1 MKWRKLIKVALQS
14 ILKNRM
20 RSLLT
25 TLGMIIGVASV
36 ISLLALGK
44 GSQKDITN
52 QVAGLGTNM
61 IIIHPAS
68 TFSGGVRGGSGS
80 RATLTLDDV
89 ESLREQPDL
98 IRYVSPDVRLNE
110 QIISGKNNWNT
121 SVNGV
126 SVDYPAIR
134 NYIIQNGS
142 FFTQRD
148 VKAKSKVAVL
158 GKTVVD
164 ELFPGQDPV
173 GTRIRIRNVPFM
185 VIGTLAGKGQS
196 SMGMDQDDIVLIPD
210 ATALFRLSDGKT
222 IRAVVISAVSEEK
235 MTEAQARATTILRR
249 NHKLSDDDEDDFQI
263 SNQTEIISMAG
274 KVTGTLTA
282 LLSAIAGVSLL
293 VGGIGIMNIMLVS
306 VTERTR
312 EIGIRMAIGAR
323 SSDIL
328 IQFLIEAV
336 ILSLIGG
343 VIGILVGLG
352 IAYGIG
358 SAMGATVLVDPSIIV
373 LAVAFTAGVGVF
385 FGFYPA
391 RKAAQL
397 NPIEALRYE

>member
-52 QVAGLGTNM
+52 QVAALGTNM
-61 IIIHPAS
+61 IIIHPDS

-80 RATLTLDDV
+80 QATLTMDDI
-89 ESLREQPDL
+89 ESLREETEF

-110 QIISGKNNWNT
+110 QIIAGKNNWNT

-126 SVDYPAIR
+126 SVDYPNIR
-134 NYIIQNGS
+134 NYIIQSGA

-148 VKAKSKVAVL
+148 IKAKSKVAVL
-158 GKTVVD
+158 GKTVVN

-173 GTRIRIRNVPFM
+173 GTRIRVRNVPFT

-210 ATALFRLSDGKT
+210 ATALYRLSDGKT

-249 NHKLSDDDEDDFQI
+249 NHKLQDDAEDDFHI

-274 KVTGTLTA
+274 KVTGTLTG

-358 SAMGATVLVDPSIIV
+358 AAMGATVLVDPSIIV

-391 RKAAQL
+391 RKAARL
-397 NPIEALRYE
+397 NPIDALRYE

>member
-1 MKWRKLIKVALQS
+1 MKWRKLVKVAFQS

-44 GSQKDITN
+44 GSQEDIKK
-52 QVAGLGTNM
+52 QVASLGTNM
-61 IIIHPAS
+61 IIIHPSS

-80 RATLTLDDV
+80 RATLTMDDV

-98 IRYVSPDVRLNE
+98 IRYVSPDVRLSE

-121 SVNGV
+121 NVNGV
-126 SVDYPAIR
+126 SVDYLDIR
-134 NYIIQNGS
+134 NYVLSNGS
-142 FFTQRD
+142 FFTARD
-148 VKAKSKVAVL
+148 IKAKSKVAVL
-158 GKTVVD
+158 GNTVVD

-173 GTRIRIRNVPFM
+173 GTRIRIRNVPFT
-185 VIGTLAGKGQS
+185 VIGTLESKGQS

-210 ATALFRLSDGKT
+210 ATALYRLSDGKT
-222 IRAVVISAVSEEK
+222 IRAVVVSAVSEEK
-235 MTEAQARATTILRR
+235 MTEAQERVTEILRQ
-249 NHKLSDDDEDDFQI
+249 NHKLKEGEEDDFHI

-323 SSDIL
+323 GTDIL
-328 IQFLIEAV
+328 VQFLIEAV

-343 VIGILVGLG
+343 VIGILAGLG

-358 SAMGATVLVDPSIIV
+358 TAMGATVLVSPAIV
-373 LAVAFTAGVGVF
+373 FLAVAFTAGVGVF

-391 RKAAQL
+391 RKAANL

>member
-1 MKWRKLIKVALQS
+1 MKWCKLVKVAFQS

-44 GSQKDITN
+44 GSQEDIKK
-52 QVAGLGTNM
+52 QVASLGTNM
-61 IIIHPAS
+61 IIVHPSS

-80 RATLTLDDV
+80 LATLTMDDV
-89 ESLREQPDL
+89 ESLREQTDL
-98 IRYVSPDVRLNE
+98 IRYVSPDVRLSE

-121 SVNGV
+121 NVNGV
-126 SVDYPAIR
+126 SVDYLDIR
-134 NYIIQNGS
+134 NYVLSSGS
-142 FFTQRD
+142 FFTSRD
-148 VKAKSKVAVL
+148 IKAKSKVAVL
-158 GKTVVD
+158 GNTVVN

-173 GTRIRIRNVPFM
+173 GTRIRIRNVPFT
-185 VIGTLAGKGQS
+185 VIGTLESKGQS

-210 ATALFRLSDGKT
+210 ATALYRLSDGKT
-222 IRAVVISAVSEEK
+222 IRAVVVSAVSEEK
-235 MTEAQARATTILRR
+235 MTEAQERVTEILRR
-249 NHKLSDDDEDDFQI
+249 NHKLKEGEEDDFHI

-323 SSDIL
+323 GTDIL
-328 IQFLIEAV
+328 VQFLIEAV

-343 VIGILVGLG
+343 VIGILAGLG

-358 SAMGATVLVDPSIIV
+358 AAMGATVLVSPAIV
-373 LAVAFTAGVGVF
+373 FLAVAFTAGVGVF

-391 RKAAQL
+391 RKAANL

>member
-1 MKWRKLIKVALQS
+1 MKWRKLVKVAFQS

-44 GSQKDITN
+44 GSQEDIKK
-52 QVAGLGTNM
+52 QVASLGTNM
-61 IIIHPAS
+61 IIIHPSS

-80 RATLTLDDV
+80 LATLTMDDV
-89 ESLREQPDL
+89 ESLREQTDL
-98 IRYVSPDVRLNE
+98 IRYVSPDVRLSE

-121 SVNGV
+121 NVNGV
-126 SVDYPAIR
+126 SVDYLDIR
-134 NYIIQNGS
+134 NYVLSNGS
-142 FFTQRD
+142 FFSSRD
-148 VKAKSKVAVL
+148 IKAKSKVAVL
-158 GKTVVD
+158 GNTVVD

-173 GTRIRIRNVPFM
+173 GTRIRIRNVPFT
-185 VIGTLAGKGQS
+185 VIGTLESKGQS

-210 ATALFRLSDGKT
+210 ATALYRLSDGKT
-222 IRAVVISAVSEEK
+222 IRAVVVSAVSEEK
-235 MTEAQARATTILRR
+235 MTEAQERVTEILRR
-249 NHKLSDDDEDDFQI
+249 NHKLKEGEEDDFHI

-323 SSDIL
+323 GTDIL
-328 IQFLIEAV
+328 VQFLIEAV

-343 VIGILVGLG
+343 VIGILAGLG

-358 SAMGATVLVDPSIIV
+358 AAMGATVLVSPAIV
-373 LAVAFTAGVGVF
+373 FLAVAFTAGVGVF

-391 RKAAQL
+391 RKAANL

>member
-25 TLGMIIGVASV
+25 TLGIIIGVASV
-36 ISLLALGK
+36 ISLVALGE
-44 GSQKDITN
+44 GSQADIKK
-52 QVAGLGTNM
+52 QVASLGTNM
-61 IIIHPAS
+61 IIIHPGS
-68 TFSGGVRGGSGS
+68 TFSGGVRGGSGTQAS
-80 RATLTLDDV
+80 LTLSDLSDL
-89 ESLREQPDL
+89 SEQTDL
-98 IRYVSPDVRLNE
+98 IRYVSPDIRLNE
-110 QIISGKNNWNT
+110 QVIAGKNNWNT

-126 SVDYPAIR
+126 SVEYLDIR
-134 NYIIQNGS
+134 NYVLSGGS

-148 VKAKSKVAVL
+148 AKAKSKVAVL

-173 GTRIRIRNVPFM
+173 GTRIRIRNVPFT

-210 ATALFRLSDGKT
+210 STALFRMSDGKT
-222 IRAVVISAVSEEK
+222 IRAIVVSAVSEEK
-235 MTEAQARATTILRR
+235 MNDAQDRVTEILRR
-249 NHKLSDDDEDDFQI
+249 NHKLKDDEDDDFHI

-274 KVTGTLTA
+274 KVTGTLTV

-328 IQFLIEAV
+328 VQFLIEAV

-343 VIGILVGLG
+343 IIGVLGGIG

-358 SAMGATVLVDPSIIV
+358 SAMNAAVVVSPSIIL
-373 LAVAFTAGVGVF
+373 LAVTFTAGVGVF

-391 RKAAQL
+391 RKAALL
-397 NPIEALRYE
+397 NPIDALRYE

>member
-1 MKWRKLIKVALQS
+1 MKWRKLIKVAFQS

-44 GSQKDITN
+44 GSQDDIKK
-52 QVAGLGTNM
+52 QVASLGTNM
-61 IIIHPAS
+61 IIIHPGS

-80 RATLTLDDV
+80 QATLTIDDV
-89 ESLREQPDL
+89 ASLREAPHL
-98 IRYVSPDVRLNE
+98 IRYVSPDVRLSE
-110 QIISGKNNWNT
+110 QIIAGKKNWST

-126 SVDYPAIR
+126 SVDYPDIR
-134 NYIIQNGS
+134 NYVLSNGA
-142 FFTQRD
+142 FFTPRD

-173 GTRIRIRNVPFM
+173 GTRIRIRNVPFT
-185 VIGTLAGKGQS
+185 VIGTLEGKGQS

-210 ATALFRLSDGKT
+210 ATALYRLSDGKT

-235 MTEAQARATTILRR
+235 MPEAQAKATEILRK
-249 NHKLSDDDEDDFQI
+249 NHKLKDDEEDDFHI

-274 KVTGTLTA
+274 KVTGTLTI

-323 SSDIL
+323 GADIL
-328 IQFLIEAV
+328 VQFLIEAV

-343 VIGILVGLG
+343 VIGILAGLG
-352 IAYGIG
+352 IAFGIG
-358 SAMGATVLVDPSIIV
+358 SAMGATVLVSPSIVV

-391 RKAAQL
+391 RKAAGL

>member
-1 MKWRKLIKVALQS
+1 MKWRKLVKVAFQS

-44 GSQKDITN
+44 GSQEDIKK
-52 QVAGLGTNM
+52 QVASLGTNM
-61 IIIHPAS
+61 IIIHPSS

-80 RATLTLDDV
+80 LATLTMDDV
-89 ESLREQPDL
+89 ESLREQTDL
-98 IRYVSPDVRLNE
+98 IRYVSPDVRLSE

-121 SVNGV
+121 NVNGV
-126 SVDYPAIR
+126 SVDYLDIR
-134 NYIIQNGS
+134 NYVLSSGS
-142 FFTQRD
+142 FFTSRD
-148 VKAKSKVAVL
+148 IKAKSKVAVL
-158 GKTVVD
+158 GNTVVN

-173 GTRIRIRNVPFM
+173 GTRIRIRNVPFT
-185 VIGTLAGKGQS
+185 VIGTLESKGQS

-210 ATALFRLSDGKT
+210 ATALYRLSDGKT
-222 IRAVVISAVSEEK
+222 IRAVVVSAVSEEK
-235 MTEAQARATTILRR
+235 MTEAQDRVTEILRR
-249 NHKLSDDDEDDFQI
+249 NHKLKEGEEDDFHI

-323 SSDIL
+323 GTDIL
-328 IQFLIEAV
+328 VQFLIEAV

-343 VIGILVGLG
+343 VIGILAGLG

-358 SAMGATVLVDPSIIV
+358 AAMGATVLVSPAIV
-373 LAVAFTAGVGVF
+373 FLAVAFTAGVGVF

-391 RKAAQL
+391 RKAANL

>member
-1 MKWRKLIKVALQS
+1 MKWRKLVKVALQS

-44 GSQKDITN
+44 GSQEDIKK
-52 QVAGLGTNM
+52 QVASLGTNM
-61 IIIHPAS
+61 IIIHPSS

-80 RATLTLDDV
+80 RATLTMDDV
-89 ESLREQPDL
+89 ESLRGHTDL
-98 IRYVSPDVRLNE
+98 IRYVSPDVRLSE

-121 SVNGV
+121 NVNGV
-126 SVDYPAIR
+126 SVDYLDIR
-134 NYIIQNGS
+134 NYVLAGGS
-142 FFTQRD
+142 FFTARD
-148 VKAKSKVAVL
+148 IKAKSKVAVL
-158 GKTVVD
+158 GNTVVN

-173 GTRIRIRNVPFM
+173 GTRIRIRNVPFT
-185 VIGTLAGKGQS
+185 VIGTLESKGQS

-210 ATALFRLSDGKT
+210 ATALYRLSDGKT
-222 IRAVVISAVSEEK
+222 IRAVVVSAVSEDR
-235 MTEAQARATTILRR
+235 MSEAQERVTEILRR
-249 NHKLSDDDEDDFQI
+249 NHKLKEGEEDDFHI

-323 SSDIL
+323 GTDIL
-328 IQFLIEAV
+328 VQFLIEAV

-343 VIGILVGLG
+343 VIGILAGLG

-358 SAMGATVLVDPSIIV
+358 AAMGATVLVSPSIVI

-391 RKAAQL
+391 RKASNL

>member
-14 ILKNRM
+14 IIKNRM

-36 ISLLALGK
+36 ISLVALGK
-44 GSQKDITN
+44 GSQEDIKK
-52 QVAGLGTNM
+52 QVASLGTNM
-61 IIIHPAS
+61 IIIHPGS

-80 RATLTLDDV
+80 QATLTLDDAA
-89 ESLREQPDL
+89 SLGEEPDL
-98 IRYVSPDVRLNE
+98 IRYVSPDIRLSE
-110 QIISGKNNWNT
+110 QVIAGKNNWNT

-126 SVDYPAIR
+126 SVDYLDIR
-134 NYIIQNGS
+134 NYVLSGGS
-142 FFTQRD
+142 FFTPRD

-173 GTRIRIRNVPFM
+173 GTRIRIRNVPFT

-196 SMGMDQDDIVLIPD
+196 SMGMDQDDIVLIPYS
-210 ATALFRLSDGKT
+210 TALYRLSDGKT
-222 IRAVVISAVSEEK
+222 IRAVVVSAVSEEK
-235 MTEAQARATTILRR
+235 MPEAQARATEILRR
-249 NHKLSDDDEDDFQI
+249 NHKLKDGEEEDYHI

-274 KVTGTLTA
+274 KVTGTLTV

-343 VIGILVGLG
+343 VIGILAGIG

-358 SAMGATVLVDPSIIV
+358 SAMGAGVVVSPSIIL
-373 LAVAFTAGVGVF
+373 LAVTFTAGVGVF

-391 RKAAQL
+391 RKASQL

>member
-1 MKWRKLIKVALQS
+1 MKWRKLIKVAFQS

-44 GSQKDITN
+44 GSQEDIKK
-52 QVAGLGTNM
+52 QVASLGTNM
-61 IIIHPAS
+61 IIIHPGS

-80 RATLTLDDV
+80 QANLTVDDIA
-89 ESLREQPDL
+89 SLRDVPDL
-98 IRYVSPDVRLNE
+98 IRYVSPDVRLSE
-110 QIISGKNNWNT
+110 QVIAGKKNWST

-126 SVDYPAIR
+126 SVDYLDIR
-134 NYIIQNGS
+134 NYVLSNGS
-142 FFTQRD
+142 FFTHRD

-173 GTRIRIRNVPFM
+173 GTRIRIRNVPFT
-185 VIGTLAGKGQS
+185 VIGTLESKGQS

-210 ATALFRLSDGKT
+210 ATALYRLSDGKT
-222 IRAVVISAVSEEK
+222 IRAVVVSAVSEEK
-235 MTEAQARATTILRR
+235 MPDAQAKATEILRK
-249 NHKLSDDDEDDFQI
+249 NHKLKDDEEDDFHI

-274 KVTGTLTA
+274 KVTGTLTI

-323 SSDIL
+323 GADIL
-328 IQFLIEAV
+328 VQFLIEAV

-343 VIGILVGLG
+343 VIGILAGLG

-358 SAMGATVLVDPSIIV
+358 SAMGATVLVNPSIVV

-391 RKAAQL
+391 RKAAGL

>member
-1 MKWRKLIKVALQS
+1 MKWRRLIKVAFQS
-14 ILKNRM
+14 IMKNRM

-44 GSQKDITN
+44 GSQEDIKK
-52 QVAGLGTNM
+52 QVASLGTNM

-68 TFSGGVRGGSGS
+68 TFTGGVRGGSGT
-80 RATLTLDDV
+80 RATLTMKDV
-89 ESLREQPDL
+89 EDLREHTDL
-98 IRYVSPDVRLNE
+98 IRYVSPDVRLSE

-121 SVNGV
+121 NVNGV

-134 NYIIQNGS
+134 NYVISKGA
-142 FFTQRD
+142 FFTARD
-148 VKAKSKVAVL
+148 IKAKSKVAVL
-158 GKTVVD
+158 GNTVVN
-164 ELFPGQDPV
+164 ELFPGQNPV
-173 GTRIRIRNVPFM
+173 GTRIRIRNVPFT
-185 VIGTLAGKGQS
+185 VIGTFESKGQS
-196 SMGMDQDDIVLIPD
+196 SMGMDQDDIVMIPD
-210 ATALFRLSDGKT
+210 ATALYRLSDGKT
-222 IRAVVISAVSEEK
+222 IRAVVVSAVHEDK
-235 MTEAQARATTILRR
+235 MTEAQERVTEVLRR
-249 NHKLSDDDEDDFQI
+249 NHKLKEWEEDDFHI

-323 SSDIL
+323 GSDIL
-328 IQFLIEAV
+328 VQFLIEAV

-343 VIGILVGLG
+343 VIGIMVGVG
-352 IAYGIG
+352 IAYGVG
-358 SAMGATVLVDPSIIV
+358 ASMGATVLVSPSV
-373 LAVAFTAGVGVF
+373 VFMAVAFTAGVGVF

-391 RKAAQL
+391 RKASNL

>member
-61 IIIHPAS
+61 IIIHPDS

-235 MTEAQARATTILRR
+235 MAEAQARATTILRQ
-249 NHKLSDDDEDDFQI
+249 NHKLSDDDEDDFHI

>member
-1 MKWRKLIKVALQS
+1 MKWRKLVKVAFQS

-44 GSQKDITN
+44 GSQEDIKK
-52 QVAGLGTNM
+52 QVASLGTNM
-61 IIIHPAS
+61 IIVHPSS

-80 RATLTLDDV
+80 LATLTMDDV
-89 ESLREQPDL
+89 ESLREQTDL
-98 IRYVSPDVRLNE
+98 IRYVSPDVRLSE

-121 SVNGV
+121 NVNGV
-126 SVDYPAIR
+126 SVDYLDIR
-134 NYIIQNGS
+134 NYVLSSGS
-142 FFTQRD
+142 FFTSRD
-148 VKAKSKVAVL
+148 IKAKSKVAVL
-158 GKTVVD
+158 GNTVVN

-173 GTRIRIRNVPFM
+173 GTRIRIRNVPFT
-185 VIGTLAGKGQS
+185 VIGTLESKGQS

-210 ATALFRLSDGKT
+210 ATALYRLSDGKT
-222 IRAVVISAVSEEK
+222 IRAVVVSAVSEEK
-235 MTEAQARATTILRR
+235 MTEAQDRVTEILRR
-249 NHKLSDDDEDDFQI
+249 NHKLKEGEEDDFHI

-323 SSDIL
+323 GTDIL
-328 IQFLIEAV
+328 VQFLIEAV

-343 VIGILVGLG
+343 VIGILAGLG

-358 SAMGATVLVDPSIIV
+358 AAMGATVLVSPAIV
-373 LAVAFTAGVGVF
+373 FLAVAFTAGVGVF

-391 RKAAQL
+391 RKAANL